1 MLYRFIFKILKELAE
16 TQIDLEITR
25 SSNMTILTLLLE
37 KKICSKEEYVS
48 IFNEIQSKNMENI
61 NQIKN
66 KIHEIEEQI
75 KQREKEGLIML
86 VKATA
91 IVKFSGIYKWDI
103 INPLKDCLKNGKPI
117 KNEQLGYECNVFD
130 LFIHDATKAFVNAEF
145 KLKIGVILP
154 VTEEQFIEANK
165 NIKEIVN
172 TDTAIINCG
181 AYGKGRIY
189 HLEYTKLADSERGR
203 L

>member
-1 MLYRFIFKILKELAE
+1 
-16 TQIDLEITR
+16 
-25 SSNMTILTLLLE
+25 
-37 KKICSKEEYVS
+37 
-48 IFNEIQSKNMENI
+48 
-61 NQIKN
+61 
-66 KIHEIEEQI
+66 
-75 KQREKEGLIML
+75 ML

-91 IVKFSGIYKWDI
+91 IVKFNGIYKWDL
-103 INPLKDCLKNGKPI
+103 INPLKDCLKSGKPI
-117 KNEQLGYECNVFD
+117 KNEQLNCEFKVFD
-130 LFIHDATKAFVNAEF
+130 LIIHDATTAFVNAEF
-145 KLKIGVILP
+145 KIKVDLILP
-154 VTEEQFIEANK
+154 LTKEQFIEANK

>member
-1 MLYRFIFKILKELAE
+1 M
-16 TQIDLEITR
+16 EI
-25 SSNMTILTLLLE
+25 
-37 KKICSKEEYVS
+37 
-48 IFNEIQSKNMENI
+48 
-61 NQIKN
+61 IKN
-66 KIHEIEEQI
+66 ITE
-75 KQREKEGLIML
+75 
-86 VKATA
+86 VSD
-91 IVKFSGIYKWDI
+91 VYFNDDKWDTYDGYCI
-103 INPLKDCLKNGKPI
+103 ETDSRKLYFVINNG
-117 KNEQLGYECNVFD
+117 QLGYECNVFD

-189 HLEYTKLADSERGR
+189 HLECTKLADSERGR

>member
-1 MLYRFIFKILKELAE
+1 MLI
-16 TQIDLEITR
+16 
-25 SSNMTILTLLLE
+25 
-37 KKICSKEEYVS
+37 
-48 IFNEIQSKNMENI
+48 
-61 NQIKN
+61 
-66 KIHEIEEQI
+66 
-75 KQREKEGLIML
+75 
-86 VKATA
+86 KATA

-117 KNEQLGYECNVFD
+117 KNEQLGYECNVF
-130 LFIHDATKAFVNAEF
+130 

-165 NIKEIVN
+165 NIKDIVN

>member
-1 MLYRFIFKILKELAE
+1 
-16 TQIDLEITR
+16 
-25 SSNMTILTLLLE
+25 
-37 KKICSKEEYVS
+37 
-48 IFNEIQSKNMENI
+48 
-61 NQIKN
+61 
-66 KIHEIEEQI
+66 
-75 KQREKEGLIML
+75 ML

-154 VTEEQFIEANK
+154 VTEANK
-165 NIKEIVN
+165 NIKDILN

-189 HLEYTKLADSERGR
+189 NLEMSVENESNS
-203 L
+203 

>member
-1 MLYRFIFKILKELAE
+1 MLI
-16 TQIDLEITR
+16 
-25 SSNMTILTLLLE
+25 
-37 KKICSKEEYVS
+37 
-48 IFNEIQSKNMENI
+48 
-61 NQIKN
+61 
-66 KIHEIEEQI
+66 
-75 KQREKEGLIML
+75 
-86 VKATA
+86 KATA

-165 NIKEIVN
+165 NIKEI
-172 TDTAIINCG
+172 INCG

>member
-1 MLYRFIFKILKELAE
+1 MLI
-16 TQIDLEITR
+16 
-25 SSNMTILTLLLE
+25 
-37 KKICSKEEYVS
+37 
-48 IFNEIQSKNMENI
+48 
-61 NQIKN
+61 
-66 KIHEIEEQI
+66 
-75 KQREKEGLIML
+75 
-86 VKATA
+86 KATA

-154 VTEEQFIEANK
+154 VTEEQFIEVNK
-165 NIKEIVN
+165 NIKDIVN

-189 HLEYTKLADSERGR
+189 HLECTKLVDSERGR

>member
-1 MLYRFIFKILKELAE
+1 MLI
-16 TQIDLEITR
+16 
-25 SSNMTILTLLLE
+25 
-37 KKICSKEEYVS
+37 
-48 IFNEIQSKNMENI
+48 
-61 NQIKN
+61 
-66 KIHEIEEQI
+66 
-75 KQREKEGLIML
+75 
-86 VKATA
+86 KATA

-189 HLEYTKLADSERGR
+189 HLEYIKLADSERGR